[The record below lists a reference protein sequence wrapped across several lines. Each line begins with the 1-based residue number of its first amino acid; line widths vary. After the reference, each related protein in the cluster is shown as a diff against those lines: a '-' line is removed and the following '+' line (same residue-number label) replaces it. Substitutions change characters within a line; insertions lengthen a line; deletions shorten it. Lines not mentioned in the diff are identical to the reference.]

1 MASSESNSSPLLW
14 IGGAIL
20 AVAAVI
26 IGGFWVYAITTAED
40 MPTLLLAAFIAV
52 LLGLAVLLIAV
63 IRDRIIHKKKENFL
77 EVDN

>member
-1 MASSESNSSPLLW
+1 MASSESRSSPLLW
-14 IGGAIL
+14 ISGAIL
-20 AVAAVI
+20 AAGAVI

-52 LLGLAVLLIAV
+52 LLGLAVLLIAA

>member
-1 MASSESNSSPLLW
+1 MARPESNSSPLLW

-20 AVAAVI
+20 LAAALV

-40 MPTLLLAAFIAV
+40 MPALLMVALLAVPVALII
-52 LLGLAVLLIAV
+52 LLIAV
-63 IRDRIIHKKKENFL
+63 IRDRIINKKKENFL

>member
-1 MASSESNSSPLLW
+1 MASPESNSSPLLW

-20 AVAAVI
+20 LTAAVV

-40 MPTLLLAAFIAV
+40 MPALLMVALLAVPVALVI
-52 LLGLAVLLIAV
+52 LLIAV
-63 IRDRIIHKKKENFL
+63 MRDRIINKKKENFL